1 MNDNQDT
8 IFKVFLK
15 PAYDTRT
22 FESRLLFLKD
32 IFENTF
38 SKSEIMGRCIL
49 YKLNGTYDTYQ
60 ENINRSAEKIVN
72 NNPLTMLTRLNKLN

>member
-1 MNDNQDT
+1 MNDSQD
-8 IFKVFLK
+8 IIYKVFVK

-38 SKSEIMGRCIL
+38 SKTEIMGRCIL

-60 ENINRSAEKIVN
+60 ENVDKSVDTIVN
-72 NNPLTMLTRLNKLN
+72 SNPLTMLAKLSKL

>member
-1 MNDNQDT
+1 MSDNQD
-8 IFKVFLK
+8 IIYKVFVK

-22 FESRLLFLKD
+22 FESRLLFLKN

-38 SKSEIMGRCIL
+38 SRSEIMGRCIL

-60 ENINRSAEKIVN
+60 ENVNKSVDNIVN
-72 NNPLTMLTRLNKLN
+72 SNPLTMLTKLSKL